1 MTTLET
7 VSPRLF
13 LMPCF
18 TTPTSRKIFSIKAF
32 RFSVQYYHKT
42 GDGTFCVRGENM
54 YGDNFKNQENTKIS
68 FNPRALAGCDSDD
81 PARAGHRQRFN
92 GATSFQTWKQHLA
105 QRILFFALL
114 ETISRSTLKTNHI
127 LFFNSSCLTRIQCH
141 AAASGC

>member
-68 FNPRALAGCDSDD
+68 FNPRARAGRDSDD

-92 GATSFQTWKQHLA
+92 GATSFQTWKHVNWVDSRFVVRNA
-105 QRILFFALL
+105 SMGPRLFRRGNTA
-114 ETISRSTLKTNHI
+114 K
-127 LFFNSSCLTRIQCH
+127 
-141 AAASGC
+141 